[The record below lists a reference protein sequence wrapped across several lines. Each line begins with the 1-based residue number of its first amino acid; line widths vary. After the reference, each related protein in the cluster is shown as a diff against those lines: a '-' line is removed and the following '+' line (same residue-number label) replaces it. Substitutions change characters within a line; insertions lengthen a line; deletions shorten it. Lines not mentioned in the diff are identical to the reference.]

1 MEWTF
6 RFNFSARFFISP
18 LISWEIYRLW
28 WLIIE
33 RGKRVVK
40 ERRNNEE
47 TAKSHSNTGK
57 GFSLVF
63 IERKMRETI
72 WFSSS
77 NRDDD
82 GAVERSGR
90 AGQLFRLHGPQHG
103 HHLAG
108 PGPATSIKKRCKKD
122 TVNRPRRLFVAL
134 KRTKGAMAKNDS
146 GSSKRQPEAGLVCSR
161 LDWIHWS
168 ENSTSKRVVNC
179 RLSMTFP
186 NLFNY
191 SDGIF
196 QPLWAMMYAPFSNE
210 INWCNHLQ
218 SSLLIRK
225 EEFGTELEE
234 IFVSM
239 CLSHRNSRTGV
250 LLLDLTIINWELLDL
265 HKKMWK
271 WAFSFRKNMAI
282 ISTSTRLHR

>member
-1 MEWTF
+1 MA
-6 RFNFSARFFISP
+6 RSSDLVVLANFSVSMALNMAI
-18 LISWEIYRLW
+18 I
-28 WLIIE
+28 WLALVLRRPSKSAAKKTQWID
-33 RGKRVVK
+33 RV
-40 ERRNNEE
+40 
-47 TAKSHSNTGK
+47 A
-57 GFSLVF
+57 
-63 IERKMRETI
+63 
-72 WFSSS
+72 SSS
-77 NRDDD
+77 LSKEPK
-82 GAVERSGR
+82 VRS
-90 AGQLFRLHGPQHG
+90 PKMIPD
-103 HHLAG
+103 LAN
-108 PGPATSIKKRCKKD
+108 
-122 TVNRPRRLFVAL
+122 VNRKP
-134 KRTKGAMAKNDS
+134 
-146 GSSKRQPEAGLVCSR
+146 LVCSR